1 MDKIIINLPAI
12 NKKYIIN
19 NDKKIEFKIKDK
31 VLIEV
36 GQIVELGEVA
46 ESVSESSEAIDIES
60 SEAKLVRKLTKDD
73 EQTIYNQKKEAQ
85 SYISDCKEIISKY
98 DIAMKLVDADLSF
111 DGKKLTF
118 YFSAEGRVDFRSLVT
133 DLIKKYKKM
142 IRLQQIGPRDEGRI
156 IGGYGKCGRKVC
168 CQSFLNKIDS
178 VTLDMA
184 KDQNLSTSAGKI
196 SGACGKLMCCLN
208 YELNDYHKLREN
220 LPKIGEII
228 KTKYGKGKVIDQYVL
243 KSAVIVE
250 LENGERKEVEIWSTS
265 Q

>member
-1 MDKIIINLPAI
+1 MDKIIINLPSI
-12 NKKYIIN
+12 NKQYLVD
-19 NDKKIEFKIKDK
+19 DKKIDLKFKDK
-31 VLIEV
+31 VLIEI
-36 GQIVELGEVA
+36 GQIIEYGEVA
-46 ESVSESSEAIDIES
+46 QSIIES
-60 SEAKLVRKLTKDD
+60 SESMDVESSDAKLVRKITKDD
-73 EQTIYNQKKEAQ
+73 EKTILDRKKEAQ
-85 SYISDCKEIISKY
+85 EYISDCKEIIKKY
-98 DIAMKLVDADLSF
+98 NLSMKLVDADLSF

-168 CQSFLNKIDS
+168 CKNFLNKIDS

-208 YELNDYHKLREN
+208 YELEEYHKLRESM
-220 LPKIGEII
+220 PKIGGLV
-228 KTKYGKGKVIDQYVL
+228 KTKYGNGRVIDQYVL
-243 KSAVIVE
+243 KRTVLVE
-250 LENGERKEVEIWSTS
+250 LENGDKKEVDI
-265 Q
+265 